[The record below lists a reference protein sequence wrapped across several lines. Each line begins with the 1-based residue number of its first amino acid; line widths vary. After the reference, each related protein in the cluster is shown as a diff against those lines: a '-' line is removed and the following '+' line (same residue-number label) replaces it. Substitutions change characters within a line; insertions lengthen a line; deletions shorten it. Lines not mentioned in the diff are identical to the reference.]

1 MKIHDSSPQS
11 SGLTSSVSSSKAA
24 ELDGASK
31 KTTGR
36 SSGAPAGDIAEFSGL
51 ASSIREARAA
61 EEVEIAGRVSKL
73 EALVQSGKY
82 EVDASR
88 LSRKLIDHAIS
99 STSRQE
105 S

>member
-11 SGLTSSVSSSKAA
+11 SGLTSSVSSTKGA
-24 ELDGASK
+24 ELDSVSK
-31 KTTGR
+31 KGSTR
-36 SSGAPAGDIAEFSGL
+36 SSEAAAGDVAEVSGL
-51 ASSIREARAA
+51 ASGIQEARRV
-61 EEVEIAGRVSKL
+61 EEAEIAGRVSRL

-105 S
+105 T